1 MRYARRMNGYSEVP
15 HNGEINNYL
24 RKDLDAKATA
34 KNTAC
39 WNLLGKVRTK
49 RTLCFSLYSLMSM
62 RISPRCSSKSHF
74 ETSLASSVLPT
85 PVGPTKRT
93 RSSLDNVDYRIWN
106 AKFNSIAFSN
116 GVTCMHPMD
125 AWIQFAQYLNLTEL
139 VVLAEALIRR
149 YGYAIEQFTQRL
161 TAFHRVIGRARCEA
175 ALKLVKPSDSVQE
188 TRTRLALMLFGL
200 PIPQTQYGITDSE
213 NGYTYTVDMAYPQYK
228 VAIEYDGDHHRR
240 FRKQY
245 VRDQQKRRRL
255 RQLGWT
261 VIEVFADDLWNTAKQ
276 RAFAQEVAT
285 AMQIPLPGRPQPSC
299 RVLIDGSL
307 TINARKGEY
316 RRRKQA
322 KHNKASQH

>member
-1 MRYARRMNGYSEVP
+1 MRYARRMNGYNEVP

-34 KNTAC
+34 KHTAC

-49 RTLCFSLYSLMSM
+49 RTLCFSLYTALELCGVEL
-62 RISPRCSSKSHF
+62 PRHSTLPQKDFYVTVRSK
-74 ETSLASSVLPT
+74 
-85 PVGPTKRT
+85 GT

-106 AKFNSIAFSN
+106 AKFSSIAFSN

-255 RQLGWT
+255 RQLG
-261 VIEVFADDLWNTAKQ
+261 L
-276 RAFAQEVAT
+276 
-285 AMQIPLPGRPQPSC
+285 S
-299 RVLIDGSL
+299 LIH
-307 TINARKGEY
+307 I
-316 RRRKQA
+316 
-322 KHNKASQH
+322 

>member
-49 RTLCFSLYSLMSM
+49 RTLCFSLYTALELCGVEL
-62 RISPRCSSKSHF
+62 PRHSTLPQKDFYVTVRSK
-74 ETSLASSVLPT
+74 
-85 PVGPTKRT
+85 GT

-213 NGYTYTVDMAYPQYK
+213 NDTPTPLTWLIHNTKSLLNMMAIITVASANNMCGTSKNVDVCGNWAGPSSRCSPMTCGTPPNNVPSHKRLPPRCKYRFLAVLNLHAGY
-228 VAIEYDGDHHRR
+228 
-240 FRKQY
+240 
-245 VRDQQKRRRL
+245 
-255 RQLGWT
+255 
-261 VIEVFADDLWNTAKQ
+261 
-276 RAFAQEVAT
+276 
-285 AMQIPLPGRPQPSC
+285 
-299 RVLIDGSL
+299 
-307 TINARKGEY
+307 
-316 RRRKQA
+316 
-322 KHNKASQH
+322 

>member
-1 MRYARRMNGYSEVP
+1 MP
-15 HNGEINNYL
+15 LNN
-24 RKDLDAKATA
+24 
-34 KNTAC
+34 
-39 WNLLGKVRTK
+39 
-49 RTLCFSLYSLMSM
+49 
-62 RISPRCSSKSHF
+62 
-74 ETSLASSVLPT
+74 
-85 PVGPTKRT
+85 
-93 RSSLDNVDYRIWN
+93 
-106 AKFNSIAFSN
+106 
-116 GVTCMHPMD
+116 
-125 AWIQFAQYLNLTEL
+125 
-139 VVLAEALIRR
+139 
-149 YGYAIEQFTQRL
+149 QRL

>member
-49 RTLCFSLYSLMSM
+49 RTLCFSLYTALELCGVEL
-62 RISPRCSSKSHF
+62 PRHSTLPQKDFYVTVRSK
-74 ETSLASSVLPT
+74 
-85 PVGPTKRT
+85 GT

-175 ALKLVKPSDSVQE
+175 ALKLVKPSVPF
-188 TRTRLALMLFGL
+188 RKLVHAWRLCFSACPYRKHNMAL
-200 PIPQTQYGITDSE
+200 PIQRTD
-213 NGYTYTVDMAYPQYK
+213 TYTVDMAYPQYK

>member
-1 MRYARRMNGYSEVP
+1 MRYARRMNGYSEAP
-15 HNGEINNYL
+15 PNGEINNYL

-49 RTLCFSLYSLMSM
+49 RTLCFSLYTALELCGVEL
-62 RISPRCSSKSHF
+62 PRHSTLPQKDFYVTVRSK
-74 ETSLASSVLPT
+74 
-85 PVGPTKRT
+85 GT

-106 AKFNSIAFSN
+106 AKFSSIAFSN

>member
-49 RTLCFSLYSLMSM
+49 RTLCFSLYTALELCGVEL
-62 RISPRCSSKSHF
+62 PRHSRLPQKDFYVTVRSK
-74 ETSLASSVLPT
+74 
-85 PVGPTKRT
+85 GT

-161 TAFHRVIGRARCEA
+161 SAFHRVIGRARCEA
-175 ALKLVKPSDSVQE
+175 ALKLNAGSEVND
-188 TRTRLALMLFGL
+188 ALTAYQTSQGKKLLLDKQVASLQTALRSTSLLMEHGNTTYLEVLTARQTLLSAQLSQTANHFTEIQSLINLF
-200 PIPQTQYGITDSE
+200 Q
-213 NGYTYTVDMAYPQYK
+213 A
-228 VAIEYDGDHHRR
+228 
-240 FRKQY
+240 
-245 VRDQQKRRRL
+245 
-255 RQLGWT
+255 LGGGQ
-261 VIEVFADDLWNTAKQ
+261 N
-276 RAFAQEVAT
+276 
-285 AMQIPLPGRPQPSC
+285 
-299 RVLIDGSL
+299 
-307 TINARKGEY
+307 
-316 RRRKQA
+316 
-322 KHNKASQH
+322 

>member
-49 RTLCFSLYSLMSM
+49 RTLCFSLYTALELCGVEL
-62 RISPRCSSKSHF
+62 PRHSTLPQKDFYVTVRSK
-74 ETSLASSVLPT
+74 
-85 PVGPTKRT
+85 GT

-161 TAFHRVIGRARCEA
+161 TAFHRDANTASWPSSTFMPGINRRQPYHQCAQRGIQEA
-175 ALKLVKPSDSVQE
+175 E
-188 TRTRLALMLFGL
+188 TSK
-200 PIPQTQYGITDSE
+200 TQQSITTLIKYG
-213 NGYTYTVDMAYPQYK
+213 
-228 VAIEYDGDHHRR
+228 VAITSHG
-240 FRKQY
+240 
-245 VRDQQKRRRL
+245 
-255 RQLGWT
+255 
-261 VIEVFADDLWNTAKQ
+261 AA
-276 RAFAQEVAT
+276 
-285 AMQIPLPGRPQPSC
+285 IPP
-299 RVLIDGSL
+299 
-307 TINARKGEY
+307 
-316 RRRKQA
+316 
-322 KHNKASQH
+322 

>member
-49 RTLCFSLYSLMSM
+49 RTLCFSLYTALELCGVEL
-62 RISPRCSSKSHF
+62 PRHSTLPQKDFYVTVRSK
-74 ETSLASSVLPT
+74 
-85 PVGPTKRT
+85 GT

-106 AKFNSIAFSN
+106 AKFSSIAFSN

-213 NGYTYTVDMAYPQYK
+213 NGYTYTVEVVPEK
-228 VAIEYDGDHHRR
+228 
-240 FRKQY
+240 
-245 VRDQQKRRRL
+245 L
-255 RQLGWT
+255 RTL
-261 VIEVFADDLWNTAKQ
+261 D
-276 RAFAQEVAT
+276 R
-285 AMQIPLPGRPQPSC
+285 GRPWRDSQFASTRLSPS
-299 RVLIDGSL
+299 RDMS
-307 TINARKGEY
+307 R
-316 RRRKQA
+316 
-322 KHNKASQH
+322 

>member
-1 MRYARRMNGYSEVP
+1 
-15 HNGEINNYL
+15 
-24 RKDLDAKATA
+24 
-34 KNTAC
+34 
-39 WNLLGKVRTK
+39 
-49 RTLCFSLYSLMSM
+49 
-62 RISPRCSSKSHF
+62 
-74 ETSLASSVLPT
+74 
-85 PVGPTKRT
+85 
-93 RSSLDNVDYRIWN
+93 
-106 AKFNSIAFSN
+106 
-116 GVTCMHPMD
+116 MD

-285 AMQIPLPGRPQPSC
+285 AMQNTASWPSSTFMPGINRRQPYHQCAQRGIQEAETSKTQQ
-299 RVLIDGSL
+299 SL
-307 TINARKGEY
+307 TTLIKYGVAIAPHG
-316 RRRKQA
+316 A
-322 KHNKASQH
+322 AIPP